1 MSNISESISKF
12 DSEDFLTSEQ
22 DDNLLTE
29 LKDINDGK
37 DKAIEDVRKDI
48 IKDENDISD
57 MLSGLKQI
65 DDNSSIGLTDDF
77 NHEDNNNIDDM
88 LGGLKQIEGDLI

>member
-1 MSNISESISKF
+1 
-12 DSEDFLTSEQ
+12 
-22 DDNLLTE
+22 LLTE

-37 DKAIEDVRKDI
+37 DKAIEDVRKDV

-57 MLSGLKQI
+57 ILGGLKQI

-77 NHEDNNNIDDM
+77 NHNDNNNINDM